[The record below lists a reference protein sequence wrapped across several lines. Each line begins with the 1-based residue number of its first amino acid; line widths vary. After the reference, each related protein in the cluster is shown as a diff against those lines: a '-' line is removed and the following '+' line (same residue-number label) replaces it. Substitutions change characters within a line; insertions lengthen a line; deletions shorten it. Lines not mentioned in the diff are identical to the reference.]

1 MIHTTISN
9 YSHDQRGFILS
20 FCQMKQAK
28 LQITAAVSNNCCG
41 EHEGKENIPFHFVL
55 LEYNI
60 FTAQHNTQ
68 SLYQLPIR

>member
-55 LEYNI
+55 FDFLDLLLAGGVRWLE
-60 FTAQHNTQ
+60 
-68 SLYQLPIR
+68 